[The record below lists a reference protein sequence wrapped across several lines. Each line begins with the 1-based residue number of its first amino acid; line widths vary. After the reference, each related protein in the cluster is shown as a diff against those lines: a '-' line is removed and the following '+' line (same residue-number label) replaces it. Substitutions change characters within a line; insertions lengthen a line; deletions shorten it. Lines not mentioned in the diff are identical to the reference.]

1 MSEESIDA
9 VSQSLSTLTANL
21 AQNQKILEKG
31 SNTLVSWASSTGKA
45 GQNWTTFSRLT
56 SGTGIWKLQ
65 NYLRG
70 TLEMIGKFSDSTKN
84 QIKEQT
90 ENEKKL
96 AETVKGVK
104 KINEEYTALQKTY
117 TRHEKLGKRLQ
128 GIDKAEQRAL
138 KKRQKLVDA
147 AEKKDKGLIQTKREL
162 LDSLDMLEKIRKEN
176 LAQQQKGVKLSIADS
191 KHLKEMQEKYALS
204 MSALDKRQ
212 KEYRATIEAT
222 TGQEIKSIKEIKEG
236 FEAKRQ
242 KRKELAKLSDQQ
254 KEALESTHAY
264 NQAIITGKSEV
275 EAYAAG
281 FTQLSENVKQNQETF
296 DAYKEKMSEALK
308 VKEAFDAG
316 IQSPEFAELG
326 KKVGMKGSEGERGKV
341 RGENFKENNEAFG
354 KVLKNAGK
362 GLAAPI
368 VGGFKFLKNP
378 IENIKKLG
386 PMIGKLRSIP
396 TLVKNSKL
404 AMKIRM
410 KGLAFQKFMKP
421 VLNMAFK
428 FLIFGILGMIALLAI
443 AKVAYDI
450 MGVMA
455 EFGIFDDMKEI
466 FLAAVGI
473 LTSVFGIIGSFM
485 DGDFSAMFD
494 YLGTIMSALMTIGW
508 NLLQIFVKGIF
519 AIAVGIFYSI
529 IDMMVWLVEGG
540 WKVALPAL
548 IKVGVTLLGLYFIK
562 YLVMQALLL
571 IGVYALPIMMF
582 VLVAALIYAVFRM
595 AYKKFEPV
603 KNLIDLIWGGIST
616 AWGWITDIWA
626 SVKGSINDVLDWFGA
641 DGLATGGLT
650 HGNTNLVGENGP
662 ERVRLPAGS
671 RVYSNS
677 QSKSMSG
684 GSTVINNNITINAKD
699 TSDQELRRIADK
711 IGTMVNNRINRN
723 VSSRTLG

>member
-1 MSEESIDA
+1 MGEETIDA
-9 VSQSLSTLTANL
+9 ISQSLSTLTANL
-21 AQNQKILEKG
+21 AQNQKIMEKG
-31 SNTLVSWASSTGKA
+31 SNTLVSWASSTGQA
-45 GQNWTTFSRLT
+45 GKNWTTFSRLT

-70 TLEMIGKFSDSTKN
+70 ALEVIGKFSDSTKN

-96 AETVKGVK
+96 AQTVKGVK
-104 KINEEYTALQKTY
+104 KVNEEYSALQKTFKNQ
-117 TRHEKLGKRLQ
+117 EKLTARLERT
-128 GIDKAEQRAL
+128 DKSEQKQL
-138 KKRQKLVDA
+138 KKRQKLIDE
-147 AEKKDKGLIQTKREL
+147 AEKKDKKLIASKKAL
-162 LDSLDMLEKIRKEN
+162 
-176 LAQQQKGVKLSIADS
+176 ADS
-191 KHLKEMQEKYALS
+191 NKVLAEKQKEINAYLVQESKVGKLTLEDARHLKEMQDKLVLGKKALTKS
-204 MSALDKRQ
+204 Q
-212 KEYRATIEAT
+212 KEYDAALEKS
-222 TGQEIKSIKEIKEG
+222 TGQEIISKEAIKEK
-236 FEAKRQ
+236 FAAR
-242 KRKELAKLSDQQ
+242 RKQHEELAKLTDQQ
-254 KEALESTHAY
+254 KEALESTNAY

-275 EAYAAG
+275 EAYAEG
-281 FTQLSENVKQNQETF
+281 FKQLTENVDLNNKTF
-296 DAYKEKMSEALK
+296 DEFKEKMTKAQK

-326 KKVGMKGSEGERGKV
+326 KDVRSEQKETGKE
-341 RGENFKENNEAFG
+341 GFKENNEEFG
-354 KVLKNAGK
+354 KVLKNVGK

-368 VGGFKFLKNP
+368 VGGFKFLKAP
-378 IENIKKLG
+378 IENIKKLA
-386 PMIGKLRSIP
+386 PMLGQLKRIP
-396 TLVKNSKL
+396 ALVKNSKL

-428 FLIFGILGMIALLAI
+428 FLIFGILGMIALLAV
-443 AKVAYDI
+443 AKIAYDI

-466 FLAAVGI
+466 FLAGVTI

-494 YLGTIMSALMTIGW
+494 YLGTIMSSLMTIGW

-529 IDMMVWLVEGG
+529 IDMMVWFFDGG
-540 WKVALPAL
+540 WKTALPAL
-548 IKVGVTLLGLYFIK
+548 LKIGVTLVALYFIK
-562 YLVMQALLL
+562 YLVSQALLL

-603 KNLIDLIWGGIST
+603 KKAVDFIGGLFSDL
-616 AWGWITDIWA
+616 WGWITGIWA

-641 DGLATGGLT
+641 DTLATGGLT
-650 HGNTNLVGENGP
+650 DGNTTLVGENGP

-677 QSKSMSG
+677 QSRSMSN

-711 IGTMVNNRINRN
+711 IGTMVNNKINRN